1 MKTAKKA
8 DNVDSAVIKEFKK
21 EVASLRKENSD
32 LKLLVSS
39 KRFRLASKMGDSFNS
54 FFPLNSRRR
63 KAAKGAMR
71 YVGKLNSAKQ
81 RRSLQPI
88 LNEIRSLSKGY
99 DKVMVINSI
108 PWDVE
113 LKQRPHHLASE
124 FSKLGYF
131 VVFLECTNYLHD
143 LRKISPS
150 LITVNNPQMLDAFKG
165 TDQQVYFMQL
175 STIASISVE
184 DIMHFKKS
192 IGMNVIYDYI
202 DELHEDISGDLY
214 HQRLIWNALPKI
226 KPAAVVVTSDVLLE
240 QIKEHYNGS
249 NVVVAKNAVNVAHF
263 DYTVHKNIKPP
274 KDLQKILDKK
284 NPTVGY
290 YGAIAP
296 WIDYDMLNNLA
307 RKRPDLEFV
316 YVGLDYGEGLKS
328 LELLPNVHYLG
339 PKDYYDLPK
348 YSLFFDCVMIPFVKG
363 EIAKATS
370 PVKLFE
376 YMAAGVPTVC
386 TRDLKECEGYDY
398 VFMSKDDA
406 EFETNIG
413 LAITNH
419 KNPKARAK
427 LLEQAKEHTWEQRA
441 KVIDAGLV
449 KAR

>member
-1 MKTAKKA
+1 MTETKKVENLTL
-8 DNVDSAVIKEFKK
+8 DELRIENET
-21 EVASLRKENSD
+21 LRKENAD

-39 KRFRLASKMGDSFNS
+39 RRFRFANRVGDSFNS
-54 FFPLNSRRR
+54 IFPIGTRRR
-63 KAAKGAMR
+63 EVVKGAIG
-71 YVGKLNSAKQ
+71 YVGRINSAKQ
-81 RRSLQPI
+81 RRALKP
-88 LNEIRSLSKGY
+88 LYDEIKEISKGF
-99 DKVMVINSI
+99 DNVMIINSI

-113 LKQRPHHLASE
+113 LKQRPHHLATE
-124 FSKLGYF
+124 FAKLGYF
-131 VVFLECTNYLHD
+131 VVFLECTNYQHN
-143 LRKISPS
+143 LRKIDSS
-150 LITVNNPQMLDAFKG
+150 LITINNPQLLDAFRG
-165 TDQQVYFMQL
+165 TGKNTYFMQL
-175 STIASISVE
+175 STIASISVDE
-184 DIMHFKKS
+184 ILQLKKN
-192 IGMNVIYDYI
+192 IGMEVICDYI

-214 HQRLIWNALPKI
+214 HQRLIWNSLPKI
-226 KPAAVVVTSDVLLE
+226 KPVLVTVTSDVLLE
-240 QIKEHYNGS
+240 QIEQHYTGS
-249 NVVVAKNAVNVAHF
+249 EIVVAKNAVNIAHF
-263 DYTVHKNIKPP
+263 DYVKHKNIAPA
-274 KDLQKILDKK
+274 KDLKKILATKR
-284 NPTVGY
+284 PVVGY

-296 WIDYDMLNNLA
+296 WLDYNMLNNLA

-316 YVGLDYGEGLKS
+316 YVGLDYGDALKN

-339 PKDYYDLPK
+339 PKDYTDLPK
-348 YSLFFDCVMIPFVKG
+348 YSLFFDCVMIPFVQG

-413 LAITNH
+413 FAITNH

-427 LLEQAKEHTWEQRA
+427 LLEQAKKHTWKQRA